1 MVLVQLY
8 QSICVFIPLA
18 LFHSPPPLPSTR
30 TPAPYVLQIYS
41 YILIK
46 KTLSQLKS
54 ILIKWAQKK
63 RSSHQEGSRLKLNIS
78 TNLCY
83 KRREISHTHTHIH
96 KLSFLLFSPHS
107 NRILSPSV
115 SPSSFLLHL
124 FPSCHPG
131 GRLPSDGN
139 SPVCIYL
146 WVSPL
151 LCVPVCACVPHCTPL
166 CLHHYL
172 CVCVCLCGWV
182 RSSYY
187 YGSSCSG
194 IAGDCGR
201 CADRTEALKGF
212 TFEWQSRLKM
222 LHCAESA

>member
-83 KRREISHTHTHIH
+83 KRREISHTHTHTYTSFLSSFSPLILIAFFLLLSLH
-96 KLSFLLFSPHS
+96 LLSFYIFFPHVTQGADCLAMA
-107 NRILSPSV
+107 IA
-115 SPSSFLLHL
+115 
-124 FPSCHPG
+124 
-131 GRLPSDGN
+131 
-139 SPVCIYL
+139 
-146 WVSPL
+146 
-151 LCVPVCACVPHCTPL
+151 LCVYIC
-166 CLHHYL
+166 
-172 CVCVCLCGWV
+172 
-182 RSSYY
+182 
-187 YGSSCSG
+187 
-194 IAGDCGR
+194 
-201 CADRTEALKGF
+201 E
-212 TFEWQSRLKM
+212 
-222 LHCAESA
+222 